1 MKTSK
6 TEVTF
11 WETAK
16 AIGITTT
23 NQNHLRSILAPLRD
37 KSAVTRF
44 HYEHSLR
51 VGLLAMKIGNFT
63 HHESKPLFLAGALH
77 DLGKC
82 QTCLDVLGKVGTWS
96 EKDQEEI
103 ENHVLDGYRLLRG
116 RFDFTAEAMLWHH
129 KFQDDGYPDVL
140 PQYLHNY
147 RQTTKL
153 LIREYGRIV
162 AIADV
167 YDALHRVNEKE
178 GEARA
183 LAPSEIKEKMF
194 VYNPDRR
201 KLITALYDANII
213 Y

>member
-1 MKTSK
+1 MITTD

-11 WETAK
+11 WSTAEVV
-16 AIGITTT
+16 GISTT
-23 NQNHLRSILAPLRD
+23 NQNHLRSILTPLRD
-37 KSAVTRF
+37 KSPVTRF

-51 VGLLAMKIGNFT
+51 VGLLAMKIGNFI

-82 QTCLDVLGKVGTWS
+82 QTCLDVLGKVGAWS
-96 EKDQEEI
+96 DEDQAEI
-103 ENHVLDGYRLLRG
+103 KNHVMDGYRLLRG
-116 RFDFTAEAMLWHH
+116 RFDLSAETMLWHH
-129 KFQDDGYPDVL
+129 KFQDDGYPEVL
-140 PQYLHNY
+140 PPYLHNY

-178 GEARA
+178 GVARA
-183 LAPSEIKEKMF
+183 LTSLEIKDNMF
-194 VYNPDRR
+194 MYNPDRK
-201 KLITALYDANII
+201 KLVTALYDAGILL
-213 Y
+213 